1 MEQSRTLMPG
11 VVLRTRNGRPSVRFA
26 CMVNRKR
33 FTATCTLPLESL
45 VTLSTMRPTAN
56 LKAEYNMW
64 VQRCEREAVG
74 ESPSAARP
82 SALGVLAGNGEG
94 ASDMARNRAR
104 RGTALAPIVPS
115 LEELIEAYENIA
127 TQRCRNPNYR
137 KPTARSIETALKN
150 VRYCM
155 AESGIGK
162 ARPYTDLA
170 NPQMLREV
178 FDRLCNRLHGISAW
192 SYIMSMKS
200 ITASWTIPMYR
211 AIGYDVKPVELP
223 DVGNIKK
230 APEYKELTGEQK
242 EKIQKWYMALAGE
255 QDRRMYLAAS
265 FVAQLAVRPCDVGL
279 LTAENFRRDEDDPK
293 HVHLRYRPRK
303 TLESSNRR
311 VDWPIRPALWDLIVE
326 VAGERLRNGETMLE
340 APRSTFDKLN
350 RSMRKACGMEDWNK
364 AVYELRKL
372 CIDTVRREQ
381 GVDAAVALSGD
392 RRETIDRYYSDPYK
406 LNGIVPLEILP
417 MG

>member
-1 MEQSRTLMPG
+1 M
-11 VVLRTRNGRPSVRFA
+11 
-26 CMVNRKR
+26 
-33 FTATCTLPLESL
+33 
-45 VTLSTMRPTAN
+45 
-56 LKAEYNMW
+56 
-64 VQRCEREAVG
+64 
-74 ESPSAARP
+74 
-82 SALGVLAGNGEG
+82 
-94 ASDMARNRAR
+94 
-104 RGTALAPIVPS
+104 
-115 LEELIEAYENIA
+115 EELMEAYEYVA
-127 TQRCRNPNYR
+127 MQRCRNPNYR
-137 KPTARSIETALKN
+137 KPTVRSIATALKN

-155 AESGIGK
+155 DEAGIGK
-162 ARPYTDLA
+162 FRPYTDLA
-170 NPQMLREV
+170 NPQTLREV
-178 FDRLCNRLHGISAW
+178 FDRFCARLHGISAW
-192 SYIMSMKS
+192 SYINSMKS
-200 ITASWTIPMYR
+200 ITASWTRPIYR
-211 AIGYDVKPVELP
+211 TMGYDVRPVELP
-223 DVGNIKK
+223 DVGNVKK

-242 EKIQKWYMALAGE
+242 DRIQKWYTALAGE

-279 LTAENFRRDEDDPK
+279 LTAENFRKDEDDPD

-311 VDWPIRPALWDLIVE
+311 VDWPISPALWDLIVE
-326 VAGERLRNGETMLE
+326 VAGERLRNGKAMLD
-340 APRSTFDKLN
+340 APRNVFAKLN

-406 LNGIVPLEILP
+406 INGIVPLEILP